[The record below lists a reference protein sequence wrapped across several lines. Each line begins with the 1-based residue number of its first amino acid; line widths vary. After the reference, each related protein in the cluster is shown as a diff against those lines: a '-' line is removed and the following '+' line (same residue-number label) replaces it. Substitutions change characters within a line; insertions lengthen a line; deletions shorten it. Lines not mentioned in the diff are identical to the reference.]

1 MYTDYNSIMPF
12 SLTYSSD
19 EGMVASYGYYATKKD
34 ASDAAIRAVKDN
46 PTLLLSNFHISER
59 KVKDKPFTETFA
71 TLSVKRYKVYVKT
84 SSTSSLDMTDYI
96 GEYNT
101 KEEANA
107 AIINDMLSKHPGY
120 TIDQYFVNEEN
131 QNLV

>member
-1 MYTDYNSIMPF
+1 MYTDLNSMMPF

-19 EGMVASYGYYATKKD
+19 GMIASYGYYATKKD
-34 ASDAAIRAVKDN
+34 ASDAAIRSVKDN

-59 KVKDKPFTETFA
+59 KVNDKPFTETLA

-84 SSTSSLDMTDYI
+84 PSLAVTDYI
-96 GEYNT
+96 GEYST

-107 AIINDMLSKHPGY
+107 AIINDIRIKHPEY
-120 TIDQYFVNEEN
+120 TIDQYFVNKEN
-131 QNLV
+131 KNLVG

>member
-1 MYTDYNSIMPF
+1 MYTDYNSMMPF

-19 EGMVASYGYYATKKD
+19 MSTVATYGYYATKKD
-34 ASDAAIRAVKDN
+34 ASDAAIQAVKNN
-46 PTLLLSNFHISER
+46 PTLLLSNFHIFER
-59 KVKDKPFTETFA
+59 KVKDKPFTENLA

-84 SSTSSLDMTDYI
+84 PPLAFVDYI
-96 GEYNT
+96 GEYSK

-120 TIDQYFVNEEN
+120 MIDQYIVQEEN

>member
-1 MYTDYNSIMPF
+1 MYKDYNSIMPF
-12 SLTYSSD
+12 SLTYLSD
-19 EGMVASYGYYATKKD
+19 GGMVASYGHYMSKKD

-59 KVKDKPFTETFA
+59 KVKDKPFTENLT
-71 TLSVKRYKVYVKT
+71 TLSVKRYKVYAKT
-84 SSTSSLDMTDYI
+84 SSLAVMDYI
-96 GEYNT
+96 GEYST

-107 AIINDMLSKHPGY
+107 AIINDIRIKHPEY
-120 TIDQYFVNEEN
+120 TIDQYFVNEEI

>member
-12 SLTYSSD
+12 NLTYSSD
-19 EGMVASYGYYATKKD
+19 GGMLASYGYYATKKD

-59 KVKDKPFTETFA
+59 NVKDKPFTENLT
-71 TLSVKRYKVYVKT
+71 TLSVKRYKVYAKT
-84 SSTSSLDMTDYI
+84 SSLAVTDYI
-96 GEYNT
+96 GEYIT

-107 AIINDMLSKHPGY
+107 AIINDMISKHPGY

-131 QNLV
+131 KNIVG

>member
-12 SLTYSSD
+12 NLTYSSD
-19 EGMVASYGYYATKKD
+19 GGMVASYGYYMSKKD

-59 KVKDKPFTETFA
+59 KVKDKPFTENLT
-71 TLSVKRYKVYVKT
+71 TLSVKRYKVYAKT
-84 SSTSSLDMTDYI
+84 SSLAVMDYI
-96 GEYNT
+96 GEYST

-107 AIINDMLSKHPGY
+107 AIINDIRIKHPGY
-120 TIDQYFVNEEN
+120 TIDQYFVNEEI

>member
-1 MYTDYNSIMPF
+1 MYKDYNSIMPF
-12 SLTYSSD
+12 SLTYLSD
-19 EGMVASYGYYATKKD
+19 GGMVASYGHYMSKKD

-46 PTLLLSNFHISER
+46 PTLLLLNFHISER
-59 KVKDKPFTETFA
+59 KVKDKPFTENLT

-84 SSTSSLDMTDYI
+84 SSLAVMDYI
-96 GEYNT
+96 GEYST

-107 AIINDMLSKHPGY
+107 AIINDMRSKHPGY

-131 QNLV
+131 KNLVG

>member
-19 EGMVASYGYYATKKD
+19 GGMVASYGHYMSKKD
-34 ASDAAIRAVKDN
+34 ASDAAIQAVKDN

-59 KVKDKPFTETFA
+59 NVKDKPFTENLT
-71 TLSVKRYKVYVKT
+71 TLSVKRYKVYAKT
-84 SSTSSLDMTDYI
+84 SSLAVTDYI
-96 GEYNT
+96 GEYST

-107 AIINDMLSKHPGY
+107 AIINDMLSKHLGY
-120 TIDQYFVNEEN
+120 TIDQYFVQEES
-131 QNLV
+131 QNLVG

>member
-1 MYTDYNSIMPF
+1 MYTDLNSMMPF

-19 EGMVASYGYYATKKD
+19 GMIASYGYYATKKD
-34 ASDAAIRAVKDN
+34 ASDAAIRSVKDN

-59 KVKDKPFTETFA
+59 KVNDKPFTETLA

-84 SSTSSLDMTDYI
+84 SLRTVTDYI
-96 GEYNT
+96 GKYST
-101 KEEANA
+101 KEEANE

-120 TIDQYFVNEEN
+120 TIDQYFIREES

>member
-1 MYTDYNSIMPF
+1 MYTDYNSMMPF
-12 SLTYSSD
+12 SLTYSSN
-19 EGMVASYGYYATKKD
+19 EGMIASYGYYISKKD
-34 ASDAAIRAVKDN
+34 ASDAAIQAVKNN

-59 KVKDKPFTETFA
+59 KVHDKPFNENFA
-71 TLSVKRYKVYVKT
+71 SLLVKRYKVYVKT
-84 SSTSSLDMTDYI
+84 SSLAATDYI
-96 GEYNT
+96 GEYST

-120 TIDQYFVNEEN
+120 TIDQYFIHEEN

>member
-1 MYTDYNSIMPF
+1 MYTDLNSMMPF

-19 EGMVASYGYYATKKD
+19 GMIASYGYYATKKN

-59 KVKDKPFTETFA
+59 KVNDKPFTETLA

-84 SSTSSLDMTDYI
+84 SSLAVTDYI
-96 GEYNT
+96 GEYRT
-101 KEEANA
+101 KEDANA

-131 QNLV
+131 KNLVE

>member
-1 MYTDYNSIMPF
+1 MYTDLNSMMPF

-19 EGMVASYGYYATKKD
+19 GMIASYGYYATKKD

-46 PTLLLSNFHISER
+46 HTLLLSNFYISEI

-71 TLSVKRYKVYVKT
+71 TLSVKKYKVYVKT
-84 SSTSSLDMTDYI
+84 PSLAFNDYI

-101 KEEANA
+101 KEDANT

-120 TIDQYFVNEEN
+120 TIDQYFVHEEN
-131 QNLV
+131 QNLI

>member
-1 MYTDYNSIMPF
+1 MPF
-12 SLTYSSD
+12 NLTYLSD
-19 EGMVASYGYYATKKD
+19 GGMVASYGYYATKKD

-59 KVKDKPFTETFA
+59 KKDKPFTENLT
-71 TLSVKRYKVYVKT
+71 TLSVKRYKVYAKT
-84 SSTSSLDMTDYI
+84 SSLAVTDYI
-96 GEYNT
+96 GEYST

-107 AIINDMLSKHPGY
+107 AIINDMLNKHPGY
-120 TIDQYFVNEEN
+120 TIDQYVVHEES